1 MHKLKLYLDTTILNF
16 AFADDAPKERDVTLT
31 FFKHVNRFEVSI
43 SDIVIKE
50 INRSS
55 AQKRDHLAAFLSR
68 FDFGILE
75 FDKSAQE
82 LADRYI
88 KEGIIPIKY
97 QDDAFHIAIATVNN
111 MDAIL
116 SWNFQHIVKVKTKRE
131 VVGINLIMGYRPID
145 IYTPLEV
152 VDYV

>member
-1 MHKLKLYLDTTILNF
+1 MTQ
-16 AFADDAPKERDVTLT
+16 A

-55 AQKRDHLAAFLSR
+55 AQKREHLAAFLNR
-68 FDFGILE
+68 FDFEILA

-88 KEGIIPIKY
+88 KEGIIPVKY

-111 MDAIL
+111 KDAIL

-152 VDYV
+152 IDYV